1 MLGLVKFQMHI
12 YYVSSV
18 PFFVVYSA
26 GNEIHAG
33 FMIPISSIP
42 RFLTEVLNCQFLLN
56 HLL

>member
-1 MLGLVKFQMHI
+1 MH
-12 YYVSSV
+12 V
-18 PFFVVYSA
+18 
-26 GNEIHAG
+26 G